1 MASTPTEN
9 DRSLLTV
16 IARMTAK
23 PGKEDELRAGLEAL
37 VPTTLAEDGNVNY
50 DLHVAED
57 DPATFFFYEN
67 WTGGDELDAHLAA
80 PHLVDF
86 AGQLDDLLVG
96 GADGLVI
103 TRVKRIA

>member
-1 MASTPTEN
+1 VAGTPTEN

-23 PGKEDELRAGLEAL
+23 PGKEAELRAGLEAL
-37 VPTTLAEDGNVNY
+37 IPTTLAEDGNVNY
-50 DLHVAED
+50 DLHVAAD

-67 WTGGDELDAHLAA
+67 WTSRDKLDTHLAA
-80 PHLVDF
+80 PHLTDF
-86 AGQLDDLLVG
+86 ATKLDDLLVG

-103 TRVKRIA
+103 TPVKRIA

>member
-1 MASTPTEN
+1 MASTPTQD

-16 IARMTAK
+16 VARMTAK
-23 PGKEDELRAGLEAL
+23 PGKSDELRAGLEAL
-37 VPTTLAEDGNVNY
+37 IPTTLAEDGCVNY

-67 WTGGDELDAHLAA
+67 WTSGDKLDAHLAA

-86 AGQLDDLLVG
+86 AGKLDDLLVG
-96 GADGLVI
+96 GSSGLVI
-103 TRVKRIA
+103 QRLTRIA